1 MCGTENHSLH
11 VLDVSLYLTFGLS
24 PKTCFSNAVGG
35 NVSCNVLSLYEVK
48 YCSHCVFYLR
58 DMGELKVA
66 IIVWTCIKNIN
77 NAEGRVR
84 RKVVDIK
91 CIYRFY
97 ATRLSE
103 NCEKAQNLRCNSLGL
118 VLKNHRN
125 FHDPGALA
133 RGIMLITVNSP
144 GVF

>member
-24 PKTCFSNAVGG
+24 PKTCLSNAVGG

-48 YCSHCVFYLR
+48 YCRHCVFYSR
-58 DMGELKVA
+58 DMGALTVV
-66 IIVWTCIKNIN
+66 IIVWTCISFIN

-97 ATRLSE
+97 VTRSSE
-103 NCEKAQNLRCNSLGL
+103 NCEKAQNLRCNSLGQAL
-118 VLKNHRN
+118 ISHRD

-133 RGIMLITVNSP
+133 SRHRANHC
-144 GVF
+144 